1 MLYLVKFVGF
11 PGAERQVGVSYLC
24 AVREL
29 PDESVGCVVGN
40 LPDCK
45 QAGVQDTLV
54 ERSV

>member
-1 MLYLVKFVGF
+1 MLYLVKFMGF